1 MNVSNRIN
9 IIALLQITL
18 LWNGWKVLYDL
29 IWSIISVYH
38 IVTYNYKNLYYTL
51 SAFMT
56 LEY

>member
-9 IIALLQITL
+9 TIALLQITL

-51 SAFMT
+51 SGFMT